1 MERVLVPTTCRR
13 RRSRLN
19 LRAFLASFL
28 VACAGRPS
36 PGALFI
42 SGSPTQGNCSFRRRK
57 PTNYSKA
64 PAEAGAAPGRGPQ
77 RCSDAGVL
85 FPRAAP
91 FAVIREAINKKG
103 MVAIGKVVFTSR
115 EHMIALE
122 ARGKLRET
130 YGVVPAFL
138 MSYDAAP
145 DRLREARASGLH
157 LLHKPV
163 DLFRAPSPKNFFR
176 ADSATTGTVLI
187 STAIHAHAL
196 ASVFA

>member
-64 PAEAGAAPGRGPQ
+64 PAEAGAAPDRGPQ

-103 MVAIGKVVFTSR
+103 RQRRS
-115 EHMIALE
+115 
-122 ARGKLRET
+122 
-130 YGVVPAFL
+130 
-138 MSYDAAP
+138 
-145 DRLREARASGLH
+145 
-157 LLHKPV
+157 
-163 DLFRAPSPKNFFR
+163 
-176 ADSATTGTVLI
+176 TTGHSPIRLTRGRNGSQWPRLWG
-187 STAIHAHAL
+187 SL
-196 ASVFA
+196 ASPDEPRSGEIEQGTIQSRISGEDEISAEESRIVSRMPR